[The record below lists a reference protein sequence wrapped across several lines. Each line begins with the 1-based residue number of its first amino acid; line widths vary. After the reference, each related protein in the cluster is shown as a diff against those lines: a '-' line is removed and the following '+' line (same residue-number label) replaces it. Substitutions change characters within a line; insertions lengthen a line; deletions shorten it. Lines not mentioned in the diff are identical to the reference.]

1 MSLLRQFIRRRCL
14 TTSDRRWPRCG
25 FAHLSREFEAS
36 VGKYAANPALSVP
49 QQSLELSYEK
59 LHEKVL
65 FLASAL
71 TSNGYGKESGI
82 LIDLPNTAENLILQ
96 LACSRVGVTVI
107 TTKDPTETLTNLLD
121 ASNCGAAVTESS
133 ELMGKIPVEK
143 KRKMLPPVVVTEE
156 DMSSTAS
163 KVESLSGTPIIFE
176 NATREA
182 AGRLPDILHDPSDV
196 HAMFGAAKLTHES
209 IIDQGRSA
217 KDYLAMEEA
226 DSVCVSITLCHAFGI
241 ASAVS
246 STLMAGGTVVLPA
259 VGGIRGCGNPNQRAE
274 VTLSVL
280 KSEACTLLFADSHT
294 LKALP
299 PPQPNDDLSKF
310 RGGVV
315 KIGSGAEFLEDVTS
329 ADLGKGDVRELVY
342 AGERLVAFGKRK

>member
-1 MSLLRQFIRRRCL
+1 
-14 TTSDRRWPRCG
+14 
-25 FAHLSREFEAS
+25 
-36 VGKYAANPALSVP
+36 
-49 QQSLELSYEK
+49 
-59 LHEKVL
+59 
-65 FLASAL
+65 
-71 TSNGYGKESGI
+71 
-82 LIDLPNTAENLILQ
+82 
-96 LACSRVGVTVI
+96 
-107 TTKDPTETLTNLLD
+107 
-121 ASNCGAAVTESS
+121 
-133 ELMGKIPVEK
+133 MGKIPAEK
-143 KRKMLPPVVVTEE
+143 KCNMLPPVIVTEE
-156 DMSSTAS
+156 KGPSTSS
-163 KVESLSGTPIIFE
+163 VESPSGTAILFD
-176 NATREA
+176 NATQET
-182 AGRLPDILHDPSDV
+182 AGRLPDISYDPSDV

-209 IIDQGRSA
+209 LIDQGRSA
-217 KDYLAMEEA
+217 KDYLAMKET

-299 PPQPNDDLSKF
+299 PPQAGDDLSKF

-315 KIGSGAEFLEDVTS
+315 KIGSGAEFLGDVTS

-342 AGERLVAFGKRK
+342 AGEKLTAFGKRKK